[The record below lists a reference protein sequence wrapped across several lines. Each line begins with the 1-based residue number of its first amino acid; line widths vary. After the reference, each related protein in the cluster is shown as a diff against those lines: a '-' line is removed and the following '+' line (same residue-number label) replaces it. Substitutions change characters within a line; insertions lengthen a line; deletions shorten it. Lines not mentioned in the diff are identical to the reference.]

1 MMNLFEIQN
10 LFKLYRFDQ
19 KYLNLDLTDQFYYY
33 FKSNKG
39 YKYYNDFSNLIIIFN
54 FLFIIL

>member
-19 KYLNLDLTDQFYYY
+19 KYLNLNLTDQFYYY

-39 YKYYNDFSNLIIIFN
+39 YTNIIMIFQTLLFLN